1 MTNSSSIVLLPL
13 LANKP
18 SVPPAMMRAI
28 VLLDAMSKLRAL
40 RGVNFYWRREE
51 FPSKNF
57 EATEQVGFIAQDVEA
72 VMPEVVRTN
81 GEGLKAVQYS
91 GVIPYVV
98 EAQKQHDDAIRQ
110 LEEKVTALQQ
120 KNAEQSQLI
129 AVQSQQIA
137 ALLSHLPTAQTH

>member
-1 MTNSSSIVLLPL
+1 MHHVWHLPWQQRVLHAWSQRVFVALYL
-13 LANKP
+13 DFSHVVGVLVHIRHHVDRGAC
-18 SVPPAMMRAI
+18 PAC
-28 VLLDAMSKLRAL
+28 
-40 RGVNFYWRREE
+40 
-51 FPSKNF
+51 P
-57 EATEQVGFIAQDVEA
+57 
-72 VMPEVVRTN
+72 VRTN